1 MVVSFFICTF
11 APKKDRMSDLMTY
24 VTKHRGWM
32 ISVSWVMLLSL
43 FTYTDVFCSMF
54 KVESSFFLDYK
65 SSQMHGISFMVNVGL
80 LIMLVFDFIGAG
92 KHFSNVKVVF
102 ILVAVLLAFL
112 IFTFAKLHH
121 TGEIINYI
129 EMIRCTSLVYVF
141 HTLYILILV
150 WLKHESIADECQVV
164 TKIVRKEFD

>member
-1 MVVSFFICTF
+1 
-11 APKKDRMSDLMTY
+11 MSDLMTY

-32 ISVSWVMLLSL
+32 ISISWVMLLSL
-43 FTYTDVFCSMF
+43 
-54 KVESSFFLDYK
+54 
-65 SSQMHGISFMVNVGL
+65 
-80 LIMLVFDFIGAG
+80 
-92 KHFSNVKVVF
+92 FSNVKVVF